1 MFATRRTFSFP
12 VRTCLCSSDAQHA
25 LRQGQV
31 LPSQPSPPTDT
42 SFTTHLSCY
51 HPAAVPKSFMNEA
64 FVVVWSCT
72 ETARMPHKALNVVSS
87 LWELVLTYLLN
98 TTMPFPST
106 ALPCDVLGHAATN
119 RSNVKHGHCHLTPSS
134 PAETVSKTCDYLL
147 NTHPPSTP
155 VIPTAPPV
163 PHLSITENQHG
174 HS

>member
-1 MFATRRTFSFP
+1 MICIQRVSGNCAFTQKVLNSLYTDYSLLMCCDVKGSTDQPSHTSQMFATRRTFSFP

-72 ETARMPHKALNVVSS
+72 ETARMPHKALNCFIFVGARFDV
-87 LWELVLTYLLN
+87 
-98 TTMPFPST
+98 PPQHHHAFPI
-106 ALPCDVLGHAATN
+106 H
-119 RSNVKHGHCHLTPSS
+119 R
-134 PAETVSKTCDYLL
+134 
-147 NTHPPSTP
+147 
-155 VIPTAPPV
+155 AP
-163 PHLSITENQHG
+163 L
-174 HS
+174 